1 MVGEAHTLQKNASR
15 LAHFAL
21 EMQRACSEAVAPDG
35 SPVVMRIG
43 LHCGPVVGGVV
54 GGNMLRYQFR
64 PIPCFYRSPSYPP
77 ILSPSLEDHLFM
89 LALWS
94 VTLSSPYSVIPS
106 HPLSSI
112 PFTYLSG

>member
-1 MVGEAHTLQKNASR
+1 MVGETFTLQENASR

-35 SPVVMRIG
+35 SPVFMRLG

-64 PIPCFYRSPSYPP
+64 SAPSFSDHCSSTA
-77 ILSPSLEDHLFM
+77 LSPSFNID
-89 LALWS
+89 
-94 VTLSSPYSVIPS
+94 PS
-106 HPLSSI
+106 LNLP
-112 PFTYLSG
+112 